1 MYFSI
6 LSCMALTPHCCYDF
20 VDRCA

>member
-1 MYFSI
+1 
-6 LSCMALTPHCCYDF
+6 MALTPHCCYDF